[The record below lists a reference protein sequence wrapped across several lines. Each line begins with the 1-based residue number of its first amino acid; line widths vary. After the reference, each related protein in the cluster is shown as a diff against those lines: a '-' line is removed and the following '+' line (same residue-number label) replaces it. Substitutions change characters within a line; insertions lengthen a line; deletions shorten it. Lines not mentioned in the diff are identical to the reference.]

1 MNGVMKK
8 EITQCLRHPSWK
20 ENIEPLHISPS
31 RQGNRREGTMQESIS
46 LFTEKYGLTRS
57 EVIVEIEKVFSEVFS
72 QRYGFEV
79 MVVLQPDDHLE
90 AVAYNRVDG
99 VLLQKSID
107 VTRIRGWNTIK
118 KHLEKNLQKA
128 SVLKQTRQ
136 YKYYERELRW
146 GEITAIDIEKN
157 YHVEVE
163 IVPGETVTALCP
175 FNRVGLHERSTDD
188 FSIGEK
194 RAFHVRWVD
203 SVILHGTPR
212 LKVMV
217 DRVSKTMVE
226 TLLKEQIGFSARKMR
241 IRCTKRYV
249 GQKSFVIVS
258 RRIPK
263 SAIVAVTRE
272 LNEHIQVRVDK
283 NL

>member
-1 MNGVMKK
+1 
-8 EITQCLRHPSWK
+8 
-20 ENIEPLHISPS
+20 
-31 RQGNRREGTMQESIS
+31 MQETIF

-57 EVIVEIEKVFSEVFS
+57 ELIVEIEDVFSEIFS

-79 MVVLQPDDHLE
+79 MVALQPDNYLE
-90 AVAYNRVDG
+90 AVAYKRVDG

-118 KHLEKNLQKA
+118 RHLEKSLQKA

-146 GEITAIDIEKN
+146 GEITAIDPEKN
-157 YHVEVE
+157 YHVEMEV
-163 IVPGETVTALCP
+163 IPGETVTAVCP
-175 FNRVGLHERSTDD
+175 LNRIGIHERSSGD

-194 RAFHVRWVD
+194 RAFHIRRVD
-203 SVILHGTPR
+203 PVFLHDTPR
-212 LKVMV
+212 LKVVV
-217 DRVSKTMVE
+217 DRVSKTLVE
-226 TLLKEQIGFSARKMR
+226 ILLKEQLGFSAGEIMV
-241 IRCTKRYV
+241 RCTKRYV

-263 SAIVAVTRE
+263 PAIVAVTEE
-272 LNEHIQVRVDK
+272 LNEHMQVRVDR

>member
-1 MNGVMKK
+1 
-8 EITQCLRHPSWK
+8 
-20 ENIEPLHISPS
+20 
-31 RQGNRREGTMQESIS
+31 MQEIIS
-46 LFTEKYGLTRS
+46 LFTRKYGLTRS
-57 EVIVEIEKVFSEVFS
+57 EVIAEIEKVFSEVFS
-72 QRYGFEV
+72 RRYGFEV

-157 YHVEVE
+157 YHVEMEVF
-163 IVPGETVTALCP
+163 PGKMVTALCP
-175 FNRVGLHERSTDD
+175 LNRVGLHERSSGN

-194 RAFHVRWVD
+194 RAFHVRRVD
-203 SVILHGTPR
+203 PVFLNGTPR
-212 LKVMV
+212 LKVVV
-217 DRVSKTMVE
+217 DRVSKTLVE
-226 TLLKEQIGFSARKMR
+226 ILLKEQLGFSARKMV

-272 LNEHIQVRVDK
+272 LNEHMQVRVDK

>member
-1 MNGVMKK
+1 
-8 EITQCLRHPSWK
+8 
-20 ENIEPLHISPS
+20 
-31 RQGNRREGTMQESIS
+31 MQETIS
-46 LFTEKYGLTRS
+46 LFTQKYGLTRS

-72 QRYGFEV
+72 RRYGFEV
-79 MVVLQPDDHLE
+79 MVVLQLNDHLE
-90 AVAYNRVDG
+90 AVAYNRIDG

-146 GEITAIDIEKN
+146 GEITAIDPESN
-157 YHVEVE
+157 YHIEMEV
-163 IVPGETVTALCP
+163 IPGEMVTAVCP
-175 FNRVGLHERSTDD
+175 LNRVGLHERSSGD

-194 RAFHVRWVD
+194 RAFHVRRVD
-203 SVILHGTPR
+203 PVFLHGTPQ
-212 LKVMV
+212 LKVVV
-217 DRVSKTMVE
+217 DRVSKTLVE
-226 TLLKEQIGFSARKMR
+226 TLLKEQFGYSTEEIT
-241 IRCTKRYV
+241 IRCTKRFV
-249 GQKSFVIVS
+249 GQKSLVIVS
-258 RRIPK
+258 RRIPN

-272 LNEHIQVRVDK
+272 LNEHMQVRVDR

>member
-1 MNGVMKK
+1 
-8 EITQCLRHPSWK
+8 
-20 ENIEPLHISPS
+20 
-31 RQGNRREGTMQESIS
+31 MQETIF

-57 EVIVEIEKVFSEVFS
+57 EVIVEIEKVFSGVFS
-72 QRYGFEV
+72 RRYGFEV
-79 MVVLQPDDHLE
+79 MVVLQLNDHLE
-90 AVAYNRVDG
+90 AVAYNRIDG

-118 KHLEKNLQKA
+118 KHLEKNLRKA

-146 GEITAIDIEKN
+146 GEITAIDAEKN
-157 YHVEVE
+157 YHVELE
-163 IVPGETVTALCP
+163 IIPGERVTAVCP
-175 FNRVGLHERSTDD
+175 LNRVGLHERQCGD
-188 FSIGEK
+188 FAIGEK
-194 RAFHVRWVD
+194 RAFHVRRVD
-203 SVILHGTPR
+203 PVFLHGTPR

-217 DRVSKTMVE
+217 DRVSKTLVE
-226 TLLKEQIGFSARKMR
+226 GLLKDQLGYSAEKMT

-249 GQKSFVIVS
+249 GKKSFVVTS

-263 SAIVAVTRE
+263 PAIIAVTRE
-272 LNEHIQVRVDK
+272 LKEHMQVRVDR

>member
-1 MNGVMKK
+1 
-8 EITQCLRHPSWK
+8 
-20 ENIEPLHISPS
+20 
-31 RQGNRREGTMQESIS
+31 MQETIS
-46 LFTEKYGLTRS
+46 LFSEKYGLTRS
-57 EVIVEIEKVFSEVFS
+57 EVIVEIEEVFSEIFS
-72 QRYGFEV
+72 LRYGFEV
-79 MVVLQPDDHLE
+79 MVALQPDNHLE

-118 KHLEKNLQKA
+118 RHLEKNLLKA

-146 GEITAIDIEKN
+146 GEITAIDPESN
-157 YHVEVE
+157 YYVEME
-163 IVPGETVTALCP
+163 IVPGKTVTAVCP
-175 FNRVGLHERSTDD
+175 LNRVGLHERRSGD

-194 RAFHVRWVD
+194 RAFHIRRVD
-203 SVILHGTPR
+203 PVFLHGTPR
-212 LKVMV
+212 LKVVV
-217 DRVSKTMVE
+217 DRVSKTLVE
-226 TLLKEQIGFSARKMR
+226 TLLKEQLGFSAGKMT

-258 RRIPK
+258 RHIQK
-263 SAIVAVTRE
+263 SAIVAVTEE
-272 LNEHIQVRVDK
+272 LNEHMQVRVDR